1 MYIIKK
7 FENFLQKLNELDAAG
22 TYLDQKNFKREPTI
36 KPNQDTTITRKKFGK
51 LFAQAPITANKSWGL
66 KFVEN
71 GSQYGGTRY
80 KVIFSEEFME
90 FFEPRTPKQF
100 TKTTNKFEEPGSSF
114 RRNTELKFD
123 RSAVRDP
130 NQVSKEIS
138 PKTNITKPGNK
149 INWKELNDVNI
160 IAMRGNG
167 FNRTHFLPGI
177 PNQFKGIGLG
187 YVVYEEFIK
196 FLGYASSNQSASK
209 EARKVWSQIIQDP
222 DFYAIVIKDGADDGA
237 VFVVHK
243 DCNLPGVDIIIENWI
258 DDLKRQSYVPFNV
271 GPENLLVDD
280 NIYKKYP
287 KLAEAWKPENILKLK
302 NMIQLITDS
311 LISGNNTQFDEIVK
325 FAIDNRFN
333 SNKEQEK
340 VIVKNIIEDLE
351 SNSNKFELYKKA
363 FEKLL
368 SSSII
373 SFDSL
378 NAVNIKKDLRLKLT
392 EYLFEKLR
400 NKKGA
405 RKLGKLLEESK
416 LKKEIISTGRDLI
429 ENPVERLEYYHSN
442 KEEDCDNSIEWINNF
457 KFTNVEDY
465 AIIILFIY
473 LSNNKK
479 EIFEKINKKITDKM
493 LELLLEYMERDNKLL
508 FAEEEELEKIK
519 TDGSIE
525 LKFANDDLTI
535 ENSVKFYQFIIN
547 YIEDKDKKELIQE
560 FLDKAPK
567 N

>member
-1 MYIIKK
+1 M
-7 FENFLQKLNELDAAG
+7 
-22 TYLDQKNFKREPTI
+22 
-36 KPNQDTTITRKKFGK
+36 
-51 LFAQAPITANKSWGL
+51 
-66 KFVEN
+66 
-71 GSQYGGTRY
+71 Y

-90 FFEPRTPKQF
+90 FFEPETPKQF
-100 TKTTNKFEEPGSSF
+100 TKTTNKFEEPDSSF
-114 RRNTELKFD
+114 RRNAELKFD
-123 RSAVRDP
+123 RSAARHP

-160 IAMRGNG
+160 VAMRGNG
-167 FNRTHFLPGI
+167 FNRTHFSPGI

-222 DFYAIVIKDGADDGA
+222 DFYAIVVKEDTDNGA

-243 DCNLPGVDIIIENWI
+243 DCNLPGVDNIIENWI
-258 DDLKRQSYVPFNV
+258 DDLKYLNSFK
-271 GPENLLVDD
+271 GLIVDD

-287 KLAEAWKPENILKLK
+287 KLADSKETWKPETILKLK

-325 FAIDNRFN
+325 FSIDNRFN
-333 SNKEQEK
+333 SNEEQEK
-340 VIVKNIIEDLE
+340 VLVKNIIKDLE

-378 NAVNIKKDLRLKLT
+378 NAVDIKKDLRLKLT

-416 LKKEIISTGRDLI
+416 LKKEILSTGIDLI
-429 ENPVERLEYYHSN
+429 ENPVERLEYYHLSTN
-442 KEEDCDNSIEWINNF
+442 KEEDCDNFIEWINNF
-457 KFTNVEDY
+457 KFTNNEDY

-479 EIFEKINKKITDKM
+479 EIFKKINKKITEKM
-493 LELLLEYMERDNKLL
+493 LELLFEYMEQNNKLL
-508 FAEEEELEKIK
+508 FAEEEDLEEMK
-519 TDGSIE
+519 TADYNE

-535 ENSVKFYQFIIN
+535 TNSVKFYQFIIN

-560 FLDKAPK
+560 FLDKNPK